1 LTQTITN
8 NSLLRTVAMLI
19 PFCSILAVIG
29 CEGRCDKMEEQTRER
44 AGAVVMK
51 GKPLTLVGNE
61 LKVGDLA
68 PDVELTANDLSGVK
82 ISLYRGKTCIISAVP
97 SLDTPVC
104 SIETRR
110 FNEEAS
116 KLGDDVVILTV
127 SMDLPFAQKRWCGA
141 EGVDRVITLS
151 DYRDK
156 EFGKAYGVLI
166 KELVLLARTVF
177 VVDKQGVIRYIQ
189 QVKEQSTEPDYN
201 AVLAAVNKLK

>member
-1 LTQTITN
+1 MIY
-8 NSLLRTVAMLI
+8 
-19 PFCSILAVIG
+19 
-29 CEGRCDKMEEQTRER
+29 R
-44 AGAVVMK
+44 AC
-51 GKPLTLVGNE
+51 
-61 LKVGDLA
+61 
-68 PDVELTANDLSGVK
+68 K
-82 ISLYRGKTCIISAVP
+82 ISFYRGKICIISAVP

-110 FNEEAS
+110 FNEEAA
-116 KLGDDVVILTV
+116 KLGNDVVILTV
-127 SMDLPFAQKRWCGA
+127 SMDLPFAQKRWCAA
-141 EGVDRVITLS
+141 EGIDRVVTLS